1 MKIAVGTKSEQKL
14 GYLNEVLQELDL
26 RADVVPLAIA
36 SGVSEQP
43 ISSNE
48 TKQGSINRAKGAL
61 KECQDA
67 DRAIGIEVGYH
78 PNKNGDYKIFCWV
91 SIADNDDKLVST
103 SSHRLL
109 LPSFYQKLLRD
120 DKDLCEHVELYM
132 DENQDE
138 LSQKLGTILKHRKP
152 FIETSIRLALFEYLI
167 DN

>member
-14 GYLNEVLQELDL
+14 GYLNGVLQELNL
-26 RADVVPLAIA
+26 EADIVPLGIA

-43 ISSNE
+43 ISSGE

-61 KECQDA
+61 RECKDA
-67 DRAIGIEVGYH
+67 DMAMGIEVGYH

-91 SIADNDDKLVST
+91 SIVGADGKLVSA

-132 DENQDE
+132 DENQDD